1 MSTVRGRLYP
11 AQREALEKSIEH
23 LQNTFDWKDTPEG
36 FAFWQ
41 SVVDKLEAVLE
52 EDGKKEPSPFEKA
65 MFFPSHQ
72 YMRKHDGNI

>member
-1 MSTVRGRLYP
+1 MSNGRGRLYP

-41 SVVDKLEAVLE
+41 SVVNKLEAILE
-52 EDGKKEPSPFEKA
+52 EDGKKELSPFEKA
-65 MFFPSHQ
+65 MFFPSDE
-72 YMRKHDGNI
+72 YWKRFE